1 MTLEEAIEARHSVRA
16 YKEQPLAENVVK
28 VLEEKIAVLNRE
40 GKLHIQLIQNEPKAF
55 LGTMAK
61 YGKFRNVGNYIVMAG
76 QKAASQREES
86 KTSLD
91 SPEREQARTKFKA
104 DDLDE
109 RVGYYGE
116 QLVLLAQT
124 LGLNT
129 CWVGLSY
136 SKVPGTY
143 VLDEGEKIACYI
155 AIGYGETQGVGHKIK
170 TVEQVSN
177 ISDITPLWFKKG
189 VEAALLAPTAVN
201 QQKFSFEYI
210 GMRNNRHQ
218 VRAKKG
224 FSMIGYTQMD
234 LGIAKC
240 HFEIGAGEVNFE
252 WV

>member
-1 MTLEEAIEARHSVRA
+1 MTIQEAIEARHSVRA
-16 YKEQPLAENVVK
+16 YKDQPLSEETVK
-28 VLEEKIAVLNRE
+28 VLEDEIVTLNNE
-40 GKLHIQLIQNEPKAF
+40 GQLHIQLICNEPKAF
-55 LGTMAK
+55 QGTMAK
-61 YGKFRNVGNYIVMAG
+61 YGKFRNANNYLVMAG
-76 QKAASQREES
+76 KKAY
-86 KTSLD
+86 
-91 SPEREQARTKFKA
+91 
-104 DDLDE
+104 DLDE
-109 RVGYYGE
+109 RIGYYGE
-116 QLVLLAQT
+116 HLVLLAQT

-143 VLDEGEKIACYI
+143 ELGKDEKIACYI

-177 ISDITPLWFKKG
+177 ASDITPSWFKKG

-201 QQKFSFEYI
+201 QQKFSFEYVGI
-210 GMRNNRHQ
+210 SNNHHQ

-234 LGIAKC
+234 LGIAKY
-240 HFEIGAGEVNFE
+240 HFEIGAGKDKFE

>member
-1 MTLEEAIEARHSVRA
+1 MTIQEAILARHSVRA
-16 YKEQPLAENVVK
+16 YQEKPLTDDVVK
-28 VLEEKIAVLNRE
+28 VLENEISEINLKN
-40 GKLHIQLIQNEPKAF
+40 KLHIQLILNEPKAF
-55 LGTMAK
+55 QGTLAK
-61 YGKFRNVGNYIVMAG
+61 YGMFRNVSSYLVMAG
-76 QKAASQREES
+76 K
-86 KTSLD
+86 
-91 SPEREQARTKFKA
+91 KA

-116 QLVLLAQT
+116 YLVLLAQT

-143 VLDEGEKIACYI
+143 VLNEGEKIACYI
-155 AIGYGETQGVGHKIK
+155 AIGYGETQGTGHKIK
-170 TVEQVSN
+170 TIEQVSN
-177 ISDITPLWFKKG
+177 VSERTPSWFKKG

-201 QQKFSFEYI
+201 QQKFSFEYV
-210 GMRNNRHQ
+210 GMKDGHHL

-234 LGIAKC
+234 LGIAKY
-240 HFEIGAGEVNFE
+240 HFEIGAGKENFE

>member
-1 MTLEEAIEARHSVRA
+1 MTIQEAIEARHSVRA
-16 YKEQPLAENVVK
+16 YKEQPLADDVVK
-28 VLEEKIAVLNRE
+28 VLEEHIAILNQE
-40 GKLHIQLIQNEPKAF
+40 GRLHIQLIQNEPKAF
-55 LGTMAK
+55 QGTLAK
-61 YGKFRNVGNYIVMAG
+61 YGKFRRVTNYIVMAG
-76 QKAASQREES
+76 KKS
-86 KTSLD
+86 
-91 SPEREQARTKFKA
+91 

-116 QLVLLAQT
+116 HLVLLAQT

-136 SKVPGTY
+136 SKVLGTY

-170 TVEQVSN
+170 SVEQVSN
-177 ISDITPLWFKKG
+177 ASDITPTWFKKG

-201 QQKFSFEYI
+201 QQKFCFEYVGVENI
-210 GMRNNRHQ
+210 RHE
-218 VRAKKG
+218 VLAKRG

-234 LGIAKC
+234 LGIAKY
-240 HFEIGAGEVNFE
+240 HFELGAEKANFE